1 MTIFKKTPDG
11 MRSRTDST
19 ASKALLQCALSVDCG
34 CDDDDDDSLSGS
46 DSLNISLVVD
56 DDDDDILARAS
67 RCE

>member
-1 MTIFKKTPDG
+1 

-34 CDDDDDDSLSGS
+34 CDDDDDDVSLSGS

-56 DDDDDILARAS
+56 DDILARAS